1 MNATATTT
9 GNLGPEVR
17 MNSRKPKPKDRL
29 ILAVIGYTALT
40 ILALFCIFPF
50 LLVISSSLTEE
61 SKIIENG
68 FQLIPTSFS
77 TEAYQILFKYPTE
90 MLKAYGITI
99 TVTALG
105 TVLGLFLTS
114 MTSYVLA
121 RKDFKWRNK
130 FSFFFFFT
138 TLFSGGLV
146 PWYLLIVNYL
156 QLKDTLIVLILPM
169 LMNVFYIIVMK
180 SFMSSIP
187 EAIIES
193 AKIDGAGDFQIYVR
207 FILPLSKPALATIG
221 LFIALAYW
229 NDWYNALLFIS
240 NSDLMPLQYYLYRL
254 LGNMDG
260 MRKAMMASGA
270 VVNINLPTES
280 LKMAM
285 TIVATGPILLAYP
298 FIQRY
303 FVQGLTIGAVKG

>member
-1 MNATATTT
+1 MSATTANP
-9 GNLGPEVR
+9 GRFDPEIRANKGKGKSSDR
-17 MNSRKPKPKDRL
+17 ML
-29 ILAVIGYTALT
+29 LAVIGYTLLT

-50 LLVISSSLTEE
+50 ILIISSSFTEE
-61 SKIIENG
+61 SSIIEHGFKII
-68 FQLIPTSFS
+68 PTQFS
-77 TEAYQILFKYPTE
+77 LEAYSILFKYPAD
-90 MLKAYGITI
+90 MLKAYGVTI
-99 TVTALG
+99 SVTLIG
-105 TVLGLFLTS
+105 TAVGLFLTS
-114 MTSYVLA
+114 MTAYVLS
-121 RKDFKWRNK
+121 RKDFKWRNH

-156 QLKDTLIVLILPM
+156 DLKDTLVVLIVPM

-187 EAIIES
+187 EAITES
-193 AKIDGAGDFQIYVR
+193 AKIDGASDFLI
-207 FILPLSKPALATIG
+207 FLKLIIPLSKPALATIG

-229 NDWYNALLFIS
+229 NDWYHALLFIS
-240 NSDLMPLQYYLYRL
+240 KSELMPLQYYLYRL

-260 MRKAMMASGA
+260 MRKAMMQSGVA
-270 VVNINLPTES
+270 MNLDIPTES

-285 TIVATGPILLAYP
+285 TIVATGPILIAYP
-298 FIQRY
+298 FIQRF

>member
-1 MNATATTT
+1 MSSTSVNIQTTT
-9 GNLGPEVR
+9 VRRKRGNTDKLVL
-17 MNSRKPKPKDRL
+17 S
-29 ILAVIGYTALT
+29 IIGYVTLT
-40 ILALFCIFPF
+40 ILAIFCIFPF
-50 LLVISSSLTEE
+50 ILVISSSLSEE
-61 SKIIENG
+61 SAIIEKG
-68 FQLIPTSFS
+68 FQLIPTAFS
-77 TEAYQILFKYPTE
+77 TEAYSLLFKYPAE
-90 MLKAYGITI
+90 MLRAYGVTI
-99 TVTALG
+99 TVTVIG

-114 MTSYVLA
+114 MTAYVLS
-121 RKDFKWRNK
+121 RRDFKWRGR

-146 PWYLLIVNYL
+146 PWYLMIVNYL
-156 QLKDTLIVLILPM
+156 QLKDTLLVLILPM
-169 LMNVFYIIVMK
+169 MMNVFYIIVMK

-187 EAIIES
+187 DAITES
-193 AKIDGAGDFQIYVR
+193 AKIDGAGDFRIFLQLIV
-207 FILPLSKPALATIG
+207 PLSKPALATIG

-240 NSDLMPLQYYLYRL
+240 KSELMPLQYYLYRM

-270 VVNINLPTES
+270 VVNSDLPTES

-298 FIQRY
+298 FIQKF

>member
-1 MNATATTT
+1 MSSTTA
-9 GNLGPEVR
+9 NIQSPE
-17 MNSRKPKPKDRL
+17 MRKKPVNRDKM
-29 ILAVIGYTALT
+29 ILSIVGYVTLT
-40 ILALFCIFPF
+40 ILAVFCVFPF
-50 LLVISSSLTEE
+50 ILVISSSLSEE
-61 SKIIENG
+61 STIIEKG
-68 FQLIPTSFS
+68 FQIFPTAFS
-77 TEAYQILFKYPTE
+77 TEAYSLLFKYPTE

-99 TVTALG
+99 SVTAIG
-105 TVLGLFLTS
+105 TLVGLFLTS
-114 MTSYVLA
+114 MTAYVLS
-121 RKDFKWRNK
+121 RRDFKWRSS

-146 PWYLLIVNYL
+146 PWYLMIVNYL
-156 QLKDTLIVLILPM
+156 HLKDTLLVLILPM

-187 EAIIES
+187 DAITES
-193 AKIDGAGDFQIYVR
+193 AKIDGAGDFRIFMQLIV
-207 FILPLSKPALATIG
+207 PLSKPALATIG

-240 NSDLMPLQYYLYRL
+240 KSDLMPLQYYLYKM

-270 VVNINLPTES
+270 VVNSNLPTES

-298 FIQRY
+298 FIQKY
-303 FVQGLTIGAVKG
+303 FVTGLTIGAVKG

>member
-1 MNATATTT
+1 M
-9 GNLGPEVR
+9 L
-17 MNSRKPKPKDRL
+17 L
-29 ILAVIGYTALT
+29 QIIGYTALT
-40 ILALFCIFPF
+40 LFALFCIFPF
-50 LLVISSSLTEE
+50 ILVISSSLTEE
-61 SKIIENG
+61 SKIIEDG
-68 FQLIPTSFS
+68 FQLIPTAFS
-77 TEAYQILFKYPTE
+77 LEAYSILFKYPQE

-99 TVTALG
+99 SVTLLG
-105 TVLGLFLTS
+105 TFFGLFLTS
-114 MTSYVLA
+114 MTAYVLS
-121 RKDFKWRNK
+121 RKDFKWRNH

-156 QLKDTLIVLILPM
+156 NLKDTLIVLILPM

-193 AKIDGAGDFQIYVR
+193 AKIDGASDFQIFIR
-207 FILPLSKPALATIG
+207 FVLPLSKPALATIG
-221 LFIALAYW
+221 LFIALGYW

-240 NSDLMPLQYYLYRL
+240 DSDLMPLQYYLYRL

-260 MRKAMMASGA
+260 MRKAMMAAGA
-270 VVNINLPTES
+270 VMSVDIPTES

-285 TIVATGPILLAYP
+285 TIVATGPIMIAYP

>member
-1 MNATATTT
+1 MQTTKVRRKR
-9 GNLGPEVR
+9 GNT
-17 MNSRKPKPKDRL
+17 DRL
-29 ILAVIGYTALT
+29 VLSIIGYFTLTVLAV
-40 ILALFCIFPF
+40 FCIIPF
-50 LLVISSSLTEE
+50 ILVVSSSLSEE
-61 SKIIENG
+61 STIIEKG
-68 FQLIPTSFS
+68 FQLIPSNFS
-77 TEAYQILFKYPTE
+77 MEAYSLLFKFPAD
-90 MLKAYGITI
+90 MLRAYSVTI
-99 TVTALG
+99 SVTLIG
-105 TVLGLFLTS
+105 TVVGLFLTS
-114 MTSYVLA
+114 MTAYVLS
-121 RKDFKWRNK
+121 RRDFKWRGR

-146 PWYLLIVNYL
+146 PWYLMIINYL
-156 QLKDTLIVLILPM
+156 HLKDTLLVLILPM

-187 EAIIES
+187 DAITES
-193 AKIDGAGDFQIYVR
+193 AKIDGAGDFRIFMQLIV
-207 FILPLSKPALATIG
+207 PLSKPALATIG

-240 NSDLMPLQYYLYRL
+240 KSELMPLQYYLYKM

-270 VVNINLPTES
+270 VVTTNIPTES

-285 TIVATGPILLAYP
+285 TVVATGPILLAYP
-298 FIQRY
+298 FIQKY

>member
-1 MNATATTT
+1 MTT
-9 GNLGPEVR
+9 
-17 MNSRKPKPKDRL
+17 RKRQSDRQL
-29 ILAVIGYTALT
+29 LAVIGYIFLM
-40 ILALFCIFPF
+40 ILAVFCIFPF
-50 LLVISSSLTEE
+50 LLILSSSLTEE
-61 SKIIENG
+61 SKIIEDG
-68 FQLIPTSFS
+68 FQLIPTAFS
-77 TEAYQILFKYPTE
+77 LEAYRILFEFPDQ
-90 MLKAYGITI
+90 MMKAYGVTI
-99 TVTALG
+99 AV
-105 TVLGLFLTS
+105 TVLGTLLGLFMTA

-121 RKDFKWRNK
+121 RKDFKWRNH

-156 QLKDTLIVLILPM
+156 DLKDTLLVLILPM
-169 LMNVFYIIVMK
+169 LFNVFYIIVMK

-187 EAIIES
+187 EAITES
-193 AKIDGAGDFQIYVR
+193 AKIDGAGDFRIFLQLI
-207 FILPLSKPALATIG
+207 IPLSKPALATIG
-221 LFIALAYW
+221 LFIALGYW

-240 NSDLMPLQYYLYRL
+240 NDNLMPLQYYLYKM

-260 MRKAMMASGA
+260 IRRAMLGSGA
-270 VVNINLPTES
+270 VVTTSIPTES

-285 TIVATGPILLAYP
+285 TIVATGPILIAYP

>member
-1 MNATATTT
+1 MSTMAPNLNPAVQTTAKK
-9 GNLGPEVR
+9 
-17 MNSRKPKPKDRL
+17 RKSVDRL
-29 ILAVIGYTALT
+29 LLQIIGYVTLT
-40 ILALFCIFPF
+40 LLAIFCLFPF
-50 LLVISSSLTEE
+50 ILVISSSLTEE

-68 FQLIPTSFS
+68 FQLIPTDFS
-77 TEAYQILFKYPTE
+77 LEAYSILFKYPQE
-90 MLKAYGITI
+90 MLNAYGVTI
-99 TVTALG
+99 SVTLLG
-105 TVLGLFLTS
+105 TLFGLFLTS
-114 MTSYVLA
+114 MTAYVLA
-121 RKDFKWRNK
+121 RKDFKWRNH
-130 FSFFFFFT
+130 FSLFFFFT

-156 QLKDTLIVLILPM
+156 ELKDTLIVLILPM
-169 LMNVFYIIVMK
+169 LLNVFYIIVMK
-180 SFMSSIP
+180 SFMGSIP

-193 AKIDGAGDFQIYVR
+193 AKIDGASDFQIYRR
-207 FILPLSKPALATIG
+207 FVLPLSKPALATIG
-221 LFIALAYW
+221 LFIALGYW

-270 VVNINLPTES
+270 VISVNIPTES

-285 TIVATGPILLAYP
+285 TIVATGPIMIAYP

>member
-1 MNATATTT
+1 MNTI
-9 GNLGPEVR
+9 L
-17 MNSRKPKPKDRL
+17 SRPIRAQGSKVQQKDRL
-29 ILAVIGYTALT
+29 ILAVMGYTMLT
-40 ILALFCIFPF
+40 VLALFCIIPF

-61 SKIIENG
+61 QAILEQG
-68 FQLIPTSFS
+68 FQLIPPQFS
-77 TEAYQILFKYPTE
+77 LEAYQLLFEYPADL
-90 MLKAYGITI
+90 LKAYGITI
-99 TVTALG
+99 SVTALG
-105 TVLGLFLTS
+105 TLLGLFLTS
-114 MTSYVLA
+114 MTAYVLA
-121 RKDFKWRNK
+121 RKDFKWRNG

-146 PWYLLIVNYL
+146 PWYLLMVNYL
-156 QLKDTLIVLILPM
+156 QLKDTMLALVLPL

-193 AKIDGAGDFQIYVR
+193 AKIDGSGDFQIYVR

-260 MRKAMMASGA
+260 MRKAMMESGA
-270 VVNINLPTES
+270 IVNINIPSES

-298 FIQRY
+298 LIQRY